1 MEEIIPMNKSL
12 ADLLYP
18 ENGQQKNIFF
28 SGKGGVGKTSMACV
42 TAVHTAQ
49 KGYKTLLLTT
59 DPAAH
64 IGNVLGET
72 VGDEIT
78 KINNMDNIYGVK
90 IDQKK
95 AAQEYKDKI
104 LGEAQKK
111 FDANTVK
118 AMQEEL
124 DSPCTEEMASFQKFI
139 SYASLNEFEV
149 IVVDTAPTG
158 HTLRL
163 LELPMDWSKQ
173 IQLKAGIQ
181 TEISAEDKK
190 EKEKFDAVI
199 EMMKDST
206 KTTFSFVMYPERTPI
221 IEAHRASQELLS
233 LGIKTQLVIANLII
247 PEEQAQTPF
256 FQNRRTMQVKYL
268 AEIKTMFPESL
279 VVESPMLAQEVKGLA
294 ILKEMG
300 QILFE

>member
-1 MEEIIPMNKSL
+1 MNKSL
-12 ADLLYP
+12 VDLLYP
-18 ENGQQKNIFF
+18 EKGQQKNIFF
-28 SGKGGVGKTSMACV
+28 SGKGGVGKTSIACV

-49 KGYKTLLLTT
+49 KGFKTLLLTT

-64 IGNVLGET
+64 IGNVLGEN

-78 KINNMDNIYGVK
+78 KINNIENLFGVK
-90 IDQKK
+90 IDPKK
-95 AAQEYKDKI
+95 TAQEYKNKI
-104 LGEAQKK
+104 LKEAQNK
-111 FDANTVK
+111 FDTNTIK

-139 SYASLNEFEV
+139 NYASLNEFDV

-173 IQLKAGIQ
+173 IQLKTGIQ

-199 EMMKDST
+199 EMMKDSA

-233 LGIKTQLVIANLII
+233 LGIETQLVIANLII
-247 PEEQAQTPF
+247 PQEQAQTPF
-256 FQNRRTMQVKYL
+256 FKNRRNMQVKYL
-268 AEIKTMFPESL
+268 AEINTMFPEAL
-279 VVESPMLAQEVKGLA
+279 VVESPMLAQEIKGLEL
-294 ILKEMG
+294 LKEMG
-300 QILFE
+300 QLLFE